1 MATNIIIS
9 LTFGIVVAIVAT
21 ILFYT
26 KLFKDEE

>member
-21 ILFYT
+21 FLFYT
-26 KLFKDEE
+26 ELFKDEE

>member
-26 KLFKDEE
+26 ELFKDEE